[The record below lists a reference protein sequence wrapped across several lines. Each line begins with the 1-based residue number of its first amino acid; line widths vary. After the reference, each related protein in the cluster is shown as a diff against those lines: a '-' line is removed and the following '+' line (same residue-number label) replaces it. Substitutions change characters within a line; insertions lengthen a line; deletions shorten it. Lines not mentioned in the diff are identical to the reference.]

1 MLMNRK
7 DEPKLPKVMPMPTPP
22 RMPPTRNLTSPPEI
36 FDPEVLRIV
45 QADYD
50 RKRKI
55 TELESE
61 RDDWRRQALDTK
73 KEVERLELRL
83 VHEQQEAGQALR
95 KEREDHDG
103 VVGRLMQERDA
114 LKSEVTRVITCAQAG
129 ASVFLQILDD
139 GKRQTP
145 SEVDKA
151 GLAAV
156 ADELMKDA
164 LPHVVTAGPRDY
176 PQKDEPSGGAP

>member
-1 MLMNRK
+1 MNNSKGETR
-7 DEPKLPKVMPMPTPP
+7 MPMPRPAT
-22 RMPPTRNLTSPPEI
+22 MPPTRNLPPPPEI

-61 RDDWRRQALDTK
+61 RDDWRRQALDAK
-73 KEVERLELRL
+73 QEIQRLEMRL
-83 VHEQQEAGQALR
+83 VREQQEADATLR

-103 VVGRLMQERDA
+103 VVGRLMQERDV
-114 LKSEVTRVITCAQAG
+114 LKAEVTRVITCAQAG

-139 GKRQTP
+139 GKRPVTTAA
-145 SEVDKA
+145 DRA

-156 ADELMKDA
+156 AEELMREEF
-164 LPHVVTAGPRDY
+164 PHVVTAGPRDY
-176 PQKDEPSGGAP
+176 PSKDELTGGTS